1 MNGKRHFSSDERRA
15 KFPTS
20 SLFDHEAAQP
30 QSFFSSQILPAP
42 FLIVLL
48 ATNVER
54 ANNVANSLA
63 SWLYRTRFHSA
74 WPSLAHLPA
83 GLGEKR
89 AHGFEGFLLRR
100 KRLFPSKLLFREG
113 RE

>member
-1 MNGKRHFSSDERRA
+1 MNGKRHFSSDERHA

-30 QSFFSSQILPAP
+30 QSFFSSQIPPAP

-48 ATNVER
+48 ATNIER
-54 ANNVANSLA
+54 ANNLA
-63 SWLYRTRFHSA
+63 SWFYRTRFHSTR
-74 WPSLAHLPA
+74 PHLAHLPA
-83 GLGEKR
+83 GLGEKH

-100 KRLFPSKLLFREG
+100 KRLFPGELLFREG
-113 RE
+113 HE